1 MSTKRLMAIP
11 IDKPK
16 RVNKEKPLCSRM
28 FLKKVFMKLSM
39 RMIGDYM
46 SVKELND
53 ATRLLRFLHR
63 IGKQNQ
69 GCTRLV
75 DGRERLHHRRPSG
88 RIKIA
93 GGLIDQ
99 QERWLKH
106 SGPRKRRHL
115 LLQTTQLTRETP
127 ANVSQ
132 SETPQSLLY
141 PLASFAALHFQ
152 IQERQRYVLG
162 HAELVHQIELT
173 KHVSDVPPA
182 QGQTIC
188 FPQAGHF
195 FSAKNDA
202 AGIRSFKQAQDVEQG
217 GLSAA

>member
-46 SVKELND
+46 SVKKLND

-93 GGLIDQ
+93 GGLIGQ

-106 SGPRKRRHL
+106 SGPRQVRRTCAL
-115 LLQTTQLTRETP
+115 LKLAQHHDALPYASPRP
-127 ANVSQ
+127 NVK
-132 SETPQSLLY
+132 
-141 PLASFAALHFQ
+141 
-152 IQERQRYVLG
+152 ERARG
-162 HAELVHQIELT
+162 
-173 KHVSDVPPA
+173 
-182 QGQTIC
+182 
-188 FPQAGHF
+188 
-195 FSAKNDA
+195 
-202 AGIRSFKQAQDVEQG
+202 
-217 GLSAA
+217 